1 MRRFVVAETATTRVN
16 PLPYTPLVRPRAAA
30 SWDRLLTTAVQA
42 LGAARAADDELK
54 SAAGQDGGRPE
65 YVRLRRRIRE
75 KPMTPLPDTRA
86 AEAHCEPAVRRWHAA
101 AAAYRDL
108 LAAVTRE
115 REGELL
121 HERFALSTVCAW
133 PTLSS
138 SVELV
143 SPDLGHAV
151 RRYAAGAGTADR
163 ADRKSEPR
171 ITAYALRSMT
181 RTSPRSVFTV
191 VAMSALAASDATPT
205 DVASWEAAPPSGI
218 LRAVDVQRGA
228 LLSALEPDPGT
239 AGHVRLAPLLPAA
252 ASETAFMAITGRPP
266 RPRKV
271 TLRRSRELGELIA
284 ACRFGVHPWET
295 LADSLA
301 SALDCSVSRAL
312 QVMRAALKA
321 GLLAPALPVD
331 DQDPRFLQ
339 ACLDAL
345 PEDDGTQDGGRQD
358 GGRQDGGLRPTLR
371 DITELTGLL
380 ATDDAESRPGLMG
393 RLRAAAERLPH
404 PDTLP
409 LRVYEDAVAD
419 LPATPRPTTV
429 LRAAADLL
437 PVLAA
442 FDLKADLRL
451 ALQAA
456 LRVRGGRARL
466 LEDAEGLAD
475 EAARLATSAA
485 AGGRLPDPEIQASM
499 DELWRFRHRI
509 LADLAALLASAAAAG
524 DGTEAVIGEESVR
537 TWAAA
542 LPAWLHQDSTSYALM
557 AQHAAG
563 DWVANSIFGG
573 LGATAARFLH
583 LDAAAGGDATDLLK
597 LRLRRLLGPGAAEDR
612 SAHGFNTGCHPQLLD
627 DVMGPADW
635 ARTFLVDDGPP
646 GRLSWEMPRALHPV
660 TVTSTRWDL
669 LPAPSR
675 IALWLQGGGLLSC
688 SYDHVY
694 RDTVRPGADGVL
706 AVPRLRYGNLVLQRR
721 RWYLPDASVL
731 TDAHRGS
738 ADDLHRLVR
747 TLAEH
752 GVPARFFV
760 KQLPP
765 WQRGEA
771 LVPDVTARPAPQPK
785 PRFVDTAGALG
796 LGSFAKDAADFTHP
810 FLEECLPEPVAGR
823 SVREAVYEFDA
834 ANADA
839 DADAPQTPG
848 RG

>member
-1 MRRFVVAETATTRVN
+1 M
-16 PLPYTPLVRPRAAA
+16 
-30 SWDRLLTTAVQA
+30 
-42 LGAARAADDELK
+42 
-54 SAAGQDGGRPE
+54 
-65 YVRLRRRIRE
+65 
-75 KPMTPLPDTRA
+75 
-86 AEAHCEPAVRRWHAA
+86 
-101 AAAYRDL
+101 
-108 LAAVTRE
+108 TRE
-115 REGELL
+115 REHELV
-121 HERFALSTVCAW
+121 HERLALSAVCAA

-163 ADRKSEPR
+163 ADRKSESR
-171 ITAYALRSMT
+171 IAAYALRSMT
-181 RTSPRSVFTV
+181 RTSPRSTFTV
-191 VAMSALAASDATPT
+191 VSMSALAPSDATPA
-205 DVASWEAAPPSGI
+205 DVARWEAAPPSGI

-228 LLSALEPDPGT
+228 LLSALEPEAVT
-239 AGHVRLAPLLPAA
+239 AGHVRLAPLLPADV
-252 ASETAFMAITGRPP
+252 SETAFMAITGEPP

-284 ACRFGVHPWET
+284 ACRFGVHPWEKLADT
-295 LADSLA
+295 LAM
-301 SALDCSVSRAL
+301 ALDCSVSRAL
-312 QVMRAALKA
+312 QVMRAALKV
-321 GLLAPALPVD
+321 GLIAPALPVD
-331 DQDPRFLQ
+331 DQEPRFLE
-339 ACLDAL
+339 ACLGAL
-345 PEDDGTQDGGRQD
+345 PEDGPMQESARHEDSARQD
-358 GGRQDGGLRPTLR
+358 NARQGSGLRPALR
-371 DITELTGLL
+371 DIAELTGLL
-380 ATDDAESRPGLMG
+380 ATDDAASRPGLMG
-393 RLRAAAERLPH
+393 RLRAAAEQLPH
-404 PDTLP
+404 SDTLP

-419 LPATPRPTTV
+419 LPTCPRPTTA

-456 LRVRGGRARL
+456 LRVRGGKARL
-466 LEDAEGLAD
+466 LDDAEGLAD

-485 AGGRLPDPEIQASM
+485 AGGRLPDPGIQTAM

-509 LADLAALLASAAAAG
+509 LADMAEIVASAAAAG
-524 DGTEAVIGEESVR
+524 DGADAVIGVESVR
-537 TWAAA
+537 AWAAA
-542 LPAWLHQDSTSYALM
+542 VPTWLHQDGTSYALM

-583 LDAAAGGDATDLLK
+583 LDAAAGGDATDLLRR
-597 LRLRRLLGPGAAEDR
+597 RLRRLLGPGAAEDR

-627 DVMGPADW
+627 EVMDPADW
-635 ARTFLVDDGPP
+635 AGTFLVDGGVP
-646 GRLSWEMPRALHPV
+646 GRLSWQTPRALHPV

-669 LPAPSR
+669 LPSPSR
-675 IALWLQGGGLLSC
+675 IVLWLQGGGLLSC

-694 RDTVRPGADGVL
+694 RDTVRPGSDGVL

-731 TDAHRGS
+731 TDARRGS

-771 LVPDVTARPAPQPK
+771 LVPDVTARPAAQPK
-785 PRFVDTAGALG
+785 PRFVDTAGVLG
-796 LGSFAKDAADFTHP
+796 LSSFAKDAADFTHP

-834 ANADA
+834 TD
-839 DADAPQTPG
+839 TTEM

>member
-1 MRRFVVAETATTRVN
+1 M
-16 PLPYTPLVRPRAAA
+16 
-30 SWDRLLTTAVQA
+30 
-42 LGAARAADDELK
+42 
-54 SAAGQDGGRPE
+54 
-65 YVRLRRRIRE
+65 
-75 KPMTPLPDTRA
+75 
-86 AEAHCEPAVRRWHAA
+86 
-101 AAAYRDL
+101 
-108 LAAVTRE
+108 
-115 REGELL
+115 
-121 HERFALSTVCAW
+121 
-133 PTLSS
+133 
-138 SVELV
+138 
-143 SPDLGHAV
+143 
-151 RRYAAGAGTADR
+151 
-163 ADRKSEPR
+163 
-171 ITAYALRSMT
+171 
-181 RTSPRSVFTV
+181 
-191 VAMSALAASDATPT
+191 
-205 DVASWEAAPPSGI
+205 
-218 LRAVDVQRGA
+218 QRGA

-485 AGGRLPDPEIQASM
+485 AGGG
-499 DELWRFRHRI
+499 FRTRR
-509 LADLAALLASAAAAG
+509 SKPPWTSCG
-524 DGTEAVIGEESVR
+524 GSGTGSWR
-537 TWAAA
+537 TW
-542 LPAWLHQDSTSYALM
+542 PRCWP
-557 AQHAAG
+557 
-563 DWVANSIFGG
+563 
-573 LGATAARFLH
+573 
-583 LDAAAGGDATDLLK
+583 
-597 LRLRRLLGPGAAEDR
+597 RR
-612 SAHGFNTGCHPQLLD
+612 PQ
-627 DVMGPADW
+627 P
-635 ARTFLVDDGPP
+635 
-646 GRLSWEMPRALHPV
+646 E
-660 TVTSTRWDL
+660 
-669 LPAPSR
+669 
-675 IALWLQGGGLLSC
+675 
-688 SYDHVY
+688 
-694 RDTVRPGADGVL
+694 
-706 AVPRLRYGNLVLQRR
+706 
-721 RWYLPDASVL
+721 
-731 TDAHRGS
+731 
-738 ADDLHRLVR
+738 
-747 TLAEH
+747 
-752 GVPARFFV
+752 
-760 KQLPP
+760 
-765 WQRGEA
+765 
-771 LVPDVTARPAPQPK
+771 TARK
-785 PRFVDTAGALG
+785 P
-796 LGSFAKDAADFTHP
+796 SS
-810 FLEECLPEPVAGR
+810 GR
-823 SVREAVYEFDA
+823 SPYGHGPRPSPRGCTRT
-834 ANADA
+834 
-839 DADAPQTPG
+839 APPT
-848 RG
+848 R